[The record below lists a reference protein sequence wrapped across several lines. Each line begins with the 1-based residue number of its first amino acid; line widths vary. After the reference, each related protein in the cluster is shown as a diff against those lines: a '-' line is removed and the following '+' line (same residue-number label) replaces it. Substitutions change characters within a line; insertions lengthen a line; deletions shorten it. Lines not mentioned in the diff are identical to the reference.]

1 MLLRKLLGLLSSM
14 WNWFKREPKVIA
26 TKRQVILA
34 LYHASGMTYD
44 AGNDL
49 EDAELSDPNSRRSH
63 SFEGHKIYRLWM

>member
-1 MLLRKLLGLLSSM
+1 M
-14 WNWFKREPKVIA
+14 WNWFKQEPKVIA

-49 EDAELSDPNSRRSH
+49 EDVICLYLGTMD
-63 SFEGHKIYRLWM
+63 